1 MLRWLSTN
9 LRTFLLAFALALAV
23 WVTAVTAS
31 NPDVTQAY
39 PNPIPIEFIGQ
50 DPGLVMT
57 GTVPRQVQ
65 VTLRAPRSIWDKLLS
80 GDAPIRAV
88 VDLTGLTA
96 GTQAVEVQIQIS
108 TRPVRLV
115 SITPQKF
122 DLSLERLV
130 TITLPVELT
139 INGEPAIGYKAGDV
153 ILDPAEALV
162 SGPESFVAQVKHVR
176 ASLDLIN
183 ARQSIETSLSI
194 GAVNESGS
202 LVDGVSVQPDKVQV
216 SLPIAQQ
223 GGYRDLAVKVMISG
237 KLASGYR
244 LKNITAAPLVVTVY
258 SENLPLIESLPGYV
272 ETTPLDLSG
281 ASNNIETHLPLDLPG
296 GVLLIG
302 DQTVSVLIE
311 IVPIE
316 DSRQVSFRQVE
327 VIGLSPG
334 LDAQLSPTTVDVIL
348 AGPLPVLNSLQPSD
362 VHVRIDLTGLT
373 VGTYQLTPVILV
385 TQAGVTVQSILPG
398 TVEVTISKESATT
411 LTSTPT
417 PKLTSTPTPRPT
429 HVPTLAPTPT
439 PAP

>member
-9 LRTFLLAFALALAV
+9 LRTFSLAFALALAV

-50 DPGLVMT
+50 DPSLVLT
-57 GTVPRQVQ
+57 GNVQRQAQ

-80 GDAPIRAV
+80 GDSPIHAI

-96 GTQAVEVQIQIS
+96 GTRAVELQIQIS
-108 TRPVRLV
+108 TRPVRII

-122 DLSLERLV
+122 NLSLERLV
-130 TITLPVELT
+130 TKTIPVELT
-139 INGEPAIGYKAGDV
+139 LTGDPAIGYKTGV
-153 ILDPAEALV
+153 VVLDPAQAVV
-162 SGPESFVAQVKHVR
+162 SGAESFVAQVKHVR
-176 ASLDLIN
+176 ANLDLTN
-183 ARQSIETSLSI
+183 ARQSIETPLHI
-194 GAVNESGS
+194 YAVNDSG
-202 LVDGVSVQPDKVQV
+202 LPVDGISINPDSVQV

-223 GGYRDLAVKVMISG
+223 GGYRDMAVKVMITG

-244 LKNITAAPLVVTVY
+244 LKNITAAPLTVTVY

-272 ETTPLDLSG
+272 ETIMLDLSG
-281 ASNNIETHLPLDLPG
+281 ASSNIDTHASLDLPG

-302 DQTVSVLIE
+302 DQTVVVQIE

-316 DSRQVSFRQVE
+316 DSRPVAFRQVE

-334 LDAQLSPTTVDVIL
+334 LKAELSPTTVDVIL
-348 AGPLPVLNSLQPSD
+348 GGPLPVLNSLQPSD

-373 VGTYQLTPVILV
+373 VGTYQLTPTVIV
-385 TQAGVTVQSILPG
+385 VQAGVTVQSILPG
-398 TVEVTISKESATT
+398 TVEVTISKETG
-411 LTSTPT
+411 LTPT
-417 PKLTSTPTPRPT
+417 PTPTPSPTPSPTPKPTPRPT
-429 HVPTLAPTPT
+429 LVPTPT
-439 PAP
+439 SAP